1 MKAQPKTTI
10 ICREAGSHTLIAK
23 QGGRILVN
31 EKVGIMGYG
40 VCIPIERIATEKIVR
55 NREARRKDL
64 DDFLAKVR
72 DGLLLR
78 YKSIANYSEDTTTI
92 AAEAAENAI
101 RMAGI
106 DPKLIR
112 SVALGTESKPY
123 AVGLAARHVAS
134 FTGMGENVF
143 VADLEG
149 ACNAGMQAVNYIMSQ
164 IKSGVID
171 YGIAIGSDVS
181 QAPIRDALEYS
192 TGAGAAAVVMGKD
205 DLVATIEDMAP
216 CSSLSLDFWRRD
228 EMLVPKHFGR
238 TTVEVYTYHVV
249 GAMEELLRRHPDLK
263 ISDFEYITFH
273 QPSGYMPLK
282 VCKALAQPNI
292 EVGCDPAVQD
302 RLRISK
308 EDIEK
313 KVKPWLTVLE
323 TGNTYAASTPIA
335 IATILDK
342 AKPGGDILAVSYG
355 SGAYTIA
362 TWLRVEDGITKKAK
376 RVRGVQDYVNHRR
389 EIDFKTYAAYLDERT
404 RRGKKRLKYPRI
416 VAEVEPIGE
425 EMLEIVTCRSC
436 NRVYYPIRSRCL
448 QYDCAGP
455 LERLRLP
462 RRARLKGLKDL
473 PPRQRRIF
481 SCDVLREGRVF
492 IVDAETAELKP
503 GMELE
508 AVTRRLDYEGSEGL
522 ILYGPCYRPLFR
534 NY

>member
-1 MKAQPKTTI
+1 M
-10 ICREAGSHTLIAK
+10 RD
-23 QGGRILVN
+23 
-31 EKVGIMGYG
+31 KVGIVGYG
-40 VCIPIERIATEKIVR
+40 VYIPMERIATEKIVR
-55 NREARRKDL
+55 NREGRRKDL
-64 DDFLAKVR
+64 DDLLAKIR

-78 YKSIANYSEDTTTI
+78 YKSVANHSEDATTI
-92 AAEAAENAI
+92 AAESAENAI

-106 DPKLIR
+106 DPRLIR

-134 FTGMGENVF
+134 FTGIGENVF

-149 ACNAGMQAVNYIMSQ
+149 ACNAGMQAMNYVMSQ
-164 IKSGVID
+164 IKSGVVD
-171 YGIAIGSDVS
+171 YGLAVGTDVS

-192 TGAGAAAVVMGKD
+192 AGAGAASFVMGSD

-216 CSSLSLDFWRRD
+216 CSTVSLDFWRRD

-238 TTVEVYTYHVV
+238 TTVDVYIYHVV

-263 ISDFEYITFH
+263 ISDFEHITFH

-282 VCKALAQPNI
+282 VCKALAQPSI
-292 EVGCDPAVQD
+292 EVGCDPNVRD
-302 RLRISK
+302 RLRISH

-342 AKPGGDILAVSYG
+342 AKPGDDILAVSYG

-362 TWLRVEDGITKKAK
+362 TWLHVEESITRKVN
-376 RVRGVQDYVNHRR
+376 RVRGVQDYVNRRR
-389 EIDFKTYAAYLDERT
+389 EIEFKTYAAYLDERT
-404 RRGKKRLKYPRI
+404 RRGKKRLRYPRI

-425 EMLEIVTCRSC
+425 EFTEIVTCGGC
-436 NRVYYPIRSRCL
+436 NRLYYPVRSRCL
-448 QYDCAGP
+448 QYDCTGP
-455 LERLRLP
+455 LERLKLP
-462 RRARLKGLKDL
+462 KRAILKRLKPL
-473 PPRQRRIF
+473 PPSRRDVF
-481 SCDVLREGRVF
+481 SCDVLREGGVF
-492 IVDAETAELKP
+492 IVDAGVDELRP
-503 GMELE
+503 GTELE
-508 AVTRRLDYEGSEGL
+508 AVTRRLDYEGSDGL

-534 NY
+534 DY